1 MRKYVLMAIS
11 LLLIIA
17 AILNIPEEVDP
28 PVISGPGDGQ
38 NYNVEDL
45 SSFKEVMDY
54 FMGQDSSSSTSSDS
68 DEEPQTETARPTKHT
83 SGTLTEKSNATSRRR
98 HEYVAGYDEWGIEKR
113 YYNETTVNLVRSL
126 TVKMEEDKS
135 HYISKGMLGTKYTTN
150 DPDYENSEN
159 LMVFDMEVL
168 VDGDKLFLLF
178 NTFTVVTD
186 GEHQVDFS
194 SIIGKWIRLSDEGVN
209 DMIELLDV
217 ANKQSLNEIQKVI
230 NAGLGGMKKNGN
242 VYSADVS
249 TYDNDDTSIMLDLS
263 DENVSTLTIAT
274 NANGDNYSITENH
287 VLEFYHID
295 NTVVENNLSDVVKV
309 SGEALEKMLGGIE

>member
-1 MRKYVLMAIS
+1 
-11 LLLIIA
+11 
-17 AILNIPEEVDP
+17 
-28 PVISGPGDGQ
+28 
-38 NYNVEDL
+38 
-45 SSFKEVMDY
+45 
-54 FMGQDSSSSTSSDS
+54 
-68 DEEPQTETARPTKHT
+68 
-83 SGTLTEKSNATSRRR
+83 
-98 HEYVAGYDEWGIEKR
+98 
-113 YYNETTVNLVRSL
+113 
-126 TVKMEEDKS
+126 
-135 HYISKGMLGTKYTTN
+135 
-150 DPDYENSEN
+150 
-159 LMVFDMEVL
+159 VL